1 MRIRLSDKKKGVIA
15 VAGHAGSGHCHSH
28 NQYLQEDS
36 GGLATVLALFQEAT
50 GLPLT
55 IKEIRA
61 ATGVRGSITVETVSG
76 GIGTCAPRR
85 GVTVQEARLAKSLE
99 GRDAIRTQTLAME
112 AFGRFYGQGVHE
124 TPVALQTAIANA
136 AVDSFIKNYPDRFAH
151 AVEDIAHCCGNIA
164 GAVLDFDGIPVSVL
178 ATVNATPDGTGPV
191 EDLEGNAAA
200 GAKKTVMEALGMLDV
215 PTIVVEG
222 KVYAPAYS
230 DAADNPYFLIRA
242 DRKDD
247 NPIVAEAL
255 ESAGKKLGYPV
266 TFRDDVMKRVPGVLE
281 NTTKALGDAVIAA
294 GQELKDARYS
304 QQKIAALA
312 KLARLVSEDGA
323 GVSFMSD
330 RLHEVI
336 GGTGIMPGMGAV
348 ISYIMPKSYR
358 DAYIFPFLTE
368 DDIPRYTAMVKTGV
382 TELNALLPKAVE
394 HLQQYAYQG
403 DLDSLVL
410 FSPK

>member
-1 MRIRLSDKKKGVIA
+1 MSIRFSEMKKGAIA
-15 VAGHAGSGHCHSH
+15 VVGHAGSGHCHSH

-36 GGLATVLALFQEAT
+36 GGLATVLSLFQEAT
-50 GLPLT
+50 GISLT
-55 IKEIRA
+55 IKEVRCV
-61 ATGVRGSITVETVSG
+61 TGMQGSITVETVSG
-76 GIGTCAPRR
+76 GIGTCSPRR

-99 GRDAIRTQTLAME
+99 GREAIRTQTLAME

-124 TPVALQTAIANA
+124 TPVALQTAMANA
-136 AVDSFIKNYPDRFAH
+136 AVDSFSKNFPDRFVH
-151 AVEDIAHCCGNIA
+151 ATEDIAHCCGNMA
-164 GAVLDFDGIPVSVL
+164 GTILDFDGIPVAVL

-200 GAKKTVMEALGMLDV
+200 GSKKTVMQALGMLDV
-215 PTIVVEG
+215 PTLVVEG
-222 KVYAPAYS
+222 KIYAPAYS
-230 DAADNPYFLIRA
+230 DAVEKPYFLIRA

-247 NPIVAEAL
+247 NPVVAEAFVKG
-255 ESAGKKLGYPV
+255 ATVLGLDV
-266 TFRDDVMKRVPGVLE
+266 LFRDDVMQRTPGVLE
-281 NTTKALGDAVIAA
+281 NTTRKLGEAIIAA

-304 QQKIAALA
+304 QEKVAALA

-348 ISYIMPKSYR
+348 VSFVMPKSYR

-368 DDIPRYTAMVKTGV
+368 DDVMRYTALIKASVR
-382 TELNALLPKAVE
+382 ELNGMLPEAMA
-394 HLQQYAYQG
+394 HLKQHAYQG
-403 DLDSLVL
+403 DLDALVM
-410 FSPK
+410 FPAK